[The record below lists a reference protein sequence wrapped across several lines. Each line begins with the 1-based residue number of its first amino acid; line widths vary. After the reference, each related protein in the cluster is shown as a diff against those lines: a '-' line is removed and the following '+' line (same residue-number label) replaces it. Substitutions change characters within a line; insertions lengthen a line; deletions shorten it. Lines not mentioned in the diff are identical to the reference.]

1 MSCSKFLKQRPPV
14 PWKSETTILQLTK
27 EYSKNEH
34 KHLLRNDKKVTQK
47 IRNVYIYAK
56 KYYINLLA
64 IVFHYKKVTLWID
77 RSVFADDSKEG
88 KTVAPSMKKFRR
100 ILWRRFIE
108 FFEENS
114 SNSAKKFRR
123 NSFSWPSQLQWNWI
137 VYIWLWNLW
146 PSCIRCTIYSLPKF
160 INVIWCEMFFLAK
173 GFFKK
178 I

>member
-1 MSCSKFLKQRPPV
+1 VSCSKRSVSCSKFLKQRPPV

-77 RSVFADDSKEG
+77 RSVFAGDSKEG

-100 ILWRRFIE
+100 ILWRKFIE
-108 FFEENS
+108 FCEEVSSELFPGLLNFSETESSIFDCEIFGRAAFDVQYILFLNS
-114 SNSAKKFRR
+114 
-123 NSFSWPSQLQWNWI
+123 
-137 VYIWLWNLW
+137 
-146 PSCIRCTIYSLPKF
+146 
-160 INVIWCEMFFLAK
+160 
-173 GFFKK
+173 
-178 I
+178 